1 MICRLIMAGGVRMQ
15 TLMQD
20 IRFSLRMLAKNP
32 GFATIAIITLALG
45 IGATTTIFSWI
56 DSTLL
61 NPIRGAAAT
70 RDLVSLMKGE
80 TSDSPT
86 PPFSYLDYLD
96 LRERNRS
103 FSAIL
108 AYHDDYM
115 SLTGGTKTERVYG
128 ALTSANYFDVLGVR
142 PVLGRTFLPEEEQKP
157 GGAPVVVIGYGLWQ
171 GHLGGDRSAIGRAIE
186 INRQLYTIV
195 GVAPP
200 AFEGCKTGL
209 RTDLWIPLVM
219 VQTVW
224 KWDPIPRRDT
234 SWLQLVGRLRPG
246 VSRREARADLSLLM
260 HRIVEEFPDS
270 HRGPNQITIDPLWRS
285 PFGANVYL
293 YRSLPMLLAMAV
305 VLLLLACANV
315 ANLVVVRSIGRRR
328 EVAIRLAMG
337 ATRAR
342 LVRQF
347 LAESLILALAAGG
360 VAILF
365 TTWSAGTFGAFI
377 PPSNIPLALNGQ
389 VDVNV
394 LLAAVFIAILAGVIF
409 GILPALRTSR
419 LAPVAVLKEEA
430 GSVSGTLHKA
440 RLANALVVTQI
451 ALSLLLLISAGL
463 FVRSLQNVE
472 RAELGFDPNH
482 VLIASY
488 ELSPVGY
495 SRVEGEDFH
504 RQLLT
509 KLQTLP
515 GVESATLADWVPL
528 SFEMLRETIE
538 AEGYVPRL
546 HENLETRRAAVGPDY
561 LQTLRIPLVV
571 GRDFNWD
578 DTEKSRPVAMVNQ
591 AFARRYWPGEDAIG
605 KRVRLNDQWLM
616 VIGVVRNGKYHLL
629 TTSTEPIVYIPLL
642 QHYSQYAIV
651 QARVSGDPLAFASE
665 LERTIGELNPNLP
678 VFNVTSL
685 KSSIRLA
692 TIFQRIAGTFM
703 GTFGLLALLL
713 AAVGIYGVIA
723 YTTRQR
729 THEIGIRM
737 ALGAKRADV
746 FRLVL
751 GQGLGL
757 TLVGLLIGLG
767 VSLAVTRF
775 LRAQLYGVTSTDTL
789 TYAGVSALLCL
800 VALAA
805 CFFPARRATRVQPM
819 VALRHE

>member
-1 MICRLIMAGGVRMQ
+1 MQ
-15 TLMQD
+15 TLLQD
-20 IRFSLRMLAKNP
+20 IRFSLRMLYRNP
-32 GFATIAIITLALG
+32 GFTAIAVITLALG
-45 IGATTTIFSWI
+45 IGANSTIFSWI
-56 DSTLL
+56 NSTLL
-61 NPIRGAAAT
+61 NPIPGAARA
-70 RDLVSLMKGE
+70 RDLVSLMRGE

-108 AYHDDYM
+108 AYHDDYV
-115 SLTGGTKTERVYG
+115 SLTGRVRPERIYG

-142 PVLGRTFLPEEEQKP
+142 PVLGRTFLATEEQRP
-157 GGAPVVVIGYGLWQ
+157 GGAPVVVISYGLWQ
-171 GHLGGDRSAIGRAIE
+171 SRFGADRSIIGRAIE
-186 INRQLYTIV
+186 INRNLYTII

-200 AFEGCKTGL
+200 AFQGCKTAL
-209 RTDLWIPLVM
+209 RADVWMPLAM
-219 VQTVW
+219 VQAVW
-224 KWDPIPRRDT
+224 KWDPIPHRG
-234 SWLQLVGRLRPG
+234 SYWLQLVGRLRPG
-246 VSRREARADLSLLM
+246 VSRHQATADLSVLM
-260 HRIVEEFPDS
+260 QRLVEEFPDS
-270 HRGPNQITIDPLWRS
+270 HRGPNQIAIDPLWRS

-293 YRSLPMLLAMAV
+293 YRTLPLLLAMAA

-315 ANLVVVRSIGRRR
+315 ANLLVVRSLARRR

-337 ATRAR
+337 ATRGR
-342 LVRQF
+342 MVRQF
-347 LAESLILALAAGG
+347 LVESLTIALAAGV

-365 TTWSAGTFGAFI
+365 TTWSAGTFSAFV
-377 PPSNIPLALNGQ
+377 PPSNIPVALNGH
-389 VDVNV
+389 VDLSV
-394 LLAAVFIAILAGVIF
+394 LLAAVFTAILAGVIF

-419 LAPVAVLKEEA
+419 LAPVTVMKEEA
-430 GSVSGTLHKA
+430 GSVSGTLQKA
-440 RLANALVVTQI
+440 RLASALVVTQI

-463 FVRSLQNVE
+463 FVRSLQKAQH
-472 RAELGFDPNH
+472 AELGFDPNH

-488 ELSPVGY
+488 ELSPSGY
-495 SRVEGEDFH
+495 SRVDGMNFH

-509 KLQTLP
+509 RLQTLP
-515 GVESATLADWVPL
+515 GIESVTLADWVPL
-528 SFEMLRETIE
+528 SFELRRDTIE

-546 HENLETRRAAVGPDY
+546 HENLETRHALVGPNY
-561 LQTLRIPLVV
+561 LRTLRIPLVA

-591 AFARRYWPGEDAIG
+591 AFAGTYWPGEDAIG
-605 KRVRLNDQWLM
+605 KRVRLNTQWFAVVGL
-616 VIGVVRNGKYHLL
+616 VRNGKYHVL
-629 TTSTEPIVYIPLL
+629 TTSGEPIVYIPLF
-642 QHYSQYAIV
+642 QRYPQYAIV
-651 QARVSGDPLAFASE
+651 QARVSGDPLAFASGV
-665 LERTIGELNPNLP
+665 ERTIHELNPNLP
-678 VFNVTSL
+678 VFTVTSL

-713 AAVGIYGVIA
+713 AAVGIYGVMA

-737 ALGAKRADV
+737 ALGAKRGDV

-757 TLVGLLIGLG
+757 ILVGLLIGLG
-767 VSLAVTRF
+767 VSLAVTRL
-775 LRAQLYGVTSTDTL
+775 LRAQLYGVTTTDTL
-789 TYAGVSALLCL
+789 TYVGVAVLLCL

-805 CFFPARRATRVQPM
+805 CFIPARRATRVQPM